1 MCLLFRYQ
9 DRYRFGCSA
18 HTRALASQST
28 RSAPADCTTVVWFPA
43 PWAWCALKL
52 MSAWRSQ
59 SSRSPYRSCGEISTA
74 DRAVCGHGSRPAASP
89 DGKPNVR
96 LVIATEGSTRPPACQ
111 ASGASEGIVDA
122 LDSAVGYVQAEGRE
136 KVEGRPSGWA
146 TGYVPAEGGVSGS
159 DSSRAQTVGATD
171 SQGPDPAWA
180 GAAAPPLA
188 LSRSLHCSTLWD
200 TRKRGPSP
208 RSVPR
213 HGWRERHPAP
223 TRSVCGAARC
233 PRRPGASSSCSCSS
247 SSSLLQARRPPSSPP
262 RSSLTSIYP
271 GLSRNPQYKT
281 GRCSRGGIRVG
292 C

>member
-28 RSAPADCTTVVWFPA
+28 RSAPADCPTVVWFPA

-74 DRAVCGHGSRPAASP
+74 GRAVCGHGSRPAAS

-122 LDSAVGYVQAEGRE
+122 LTARLDTC
-136 KVEGRPSGWA
+136 RPRVA
-146 TGYVPAEGGVSGS
+146 RR
-159 DSSRAQTVGATD
+159 SRAARQVGPQDTCRPRAATPVQTARHVAGARTRKEVV
-171 SQGPDPAWA
+171 SRWA
-180 GAAAPPLA
+180 GLDGVV
-188 LSRSLHCSTLWD
+188 R
-200 TRKRGPSP
+200 
-208 RSVPR
+208 
-213 HGWRERHPAP
+213 
-223 TRSVCGAARC
+223 
-233 PRRPGASSSCSCSS
+233 
-247 SSSLLQARRPPSSPP
+247 
-262 RSSLTSIYP
+262 
-271 GLSRNPQYKT
+271 RNPCRPRAAT
-281 GRCSRGGIRVG
+281 SRPCSGI
-292 C
+292 